1 MKTLMFAGEPY
12 TAERITKTA
21 DSITGY
27 IGTDEVFAFRGIS
40 DFSGFELDGEWDP
53 AGQTPE
59 EMLEE
64 LKQLRKRV
72 NDAEQA
78 VFAMPDFML

>member
-1 MKTLMFAGEPY
+1 MKTITFAGELY
-12 TAERITKTA
+12 EAERIVKTA
-21 DSITGY
+21 DSISGY
-27 IGTDEVFAFRGIS
+27 VGTDEVFCFRGIS

-53 AGQTPE
+53 AVQTPE

>member
-1 MKTLMFAGEPY
+1 MKTLTFAGESY
-12 TAERITKTA
+12 EAERIVKTT
-21 DSITGY
+21 DSISGY

-40 DFSGFELDGEWDP
+40 DFSAFVLDGEWDP
-53 AGQTPE
+53 ATQTPE

-78 VFAMPDFML
+78 VFAMPDFLL